1 MGLTAQSE
9 ESKMTDEQKLALAKM
24 LNLLMALA
32 VASDFSSQ
40 LHHDI
45 WDAAEA
51 FGISK
56 LELLKAT
63 R

>member
-1 MGLTAQSE
+1 MNE
-9 ESKMTDEQKLALAKM
+9 EQKLALAKL

-32 VASDFSSQ
+32 VDAGLSDQS
-40 LHHDI
+40 HKDI

-56 LELLKAT
+56 LDLLKAV
-63 R
+63 RQ